1 MPNNKKIIGL
11 AGKISSG
18 KGTVAKYLEEKN
30 NAVTYRFSTILRDI
44 LNRLHKEIT
53 RENMQNLSTILRRGF
68 GEDILAK
75 VIAEDVKK
83 ENNSLIVVDGIRR
96 LADIKYLT
104 KLPNFKLVKIIAD
117 SKIRYQRLIQ
127 RTENRGDTQKTYE
140 EFLADEK
147 KEADAEI
154 PVVMENAEIELNN
167 NGNLEELYK
176 QIEELSFPRK
186 RESRF

>member
-1 MPNNKKIIGL
+1 MPTKKIIGL
-11 AGKISSG
+11 VGKISSG

-30 NAVTYRFSTILRDI
+30 NAVIYRFSTILRDI

-53 RENMQNLSTILRRGF
+53 RKNMQNLSTILRQSF

-83 ENNSLIVVDGIRR
+83 ENNDLIVVDGIRR
-96 LADIKYLT
+96 MADIKYLSE
-104 KLPNFKLVKIIAD
+104 LPNFKLVKIIAEPE
-117 SKIRYQRLIQ
+117 IRYQRLIQ
-127 RTENRGDTQKTYE
+127 RTENHGDTQKTYA
-140 EFLADEK
+140 EFSADEK

-176 QIEELSFPRK
+176 QIDQIIDKL
-186 RESRF
+186 